1 MTQKSAERRS
11 SGAWG
16 GVSVLEE
23 LQPGD
28 PVQVGPYRLTGV
40 LGTGGMGRV
49 FLGWSSGGRPLAV
62 KVIKPELAGDPE
74 FRARF
79 RREVAAA
86 RTISGLYTALLI
98 DTDTDGPVPWLATAY
113 VDGPSLNEAVSGYGP
128 LPVESVLA
136 LASGLA
142 EALTAVHA
150 MGLVHRDL
158 KPSNVLLASDGPRV
172 IDFGISRAADTTTLT
187 NTGQSIG
194 SPGFLSPEQAVGRE
208 VGPLSDIF
216 SLGAVLAFA
225 ASGNSPFGIGAPHA
239 LIYRVVHEPPAL
251 DGIPAELRP
260 LITRCLA
267 KEPGDRPTASDL
279 LAELTDV
286 RPGAR
291 WLPERITAALAAFA
305 VPAPPAAVAAGHER
319 TATAATQPP
328 PAVAASGARRS
339 PWRRRGLL
347 VPAAAAVVVLA
358 AAGIALAA
366 TSGGAGQPDAFN
378 GGRPTVSARPVAATS
393 HPATRAPRTP
403 RPAHSK
409 SVKPKRATSH
419 KAVVTQ
425 QTAPAQAAPSEVI
438 VTEAPTAQAPAPAP
452 KPSSAPPKPKPA
464 PSTAGPACS
473 FIVNGALSCDSTNPT
488 VSLYGYFET
497 DTSACTFTRDIS
509 WGDGTSSVVV
519 VQGGPAGPKYVTS
532 HTFAAPGTY
541 SIYFGSESIAGACT
555 DAVLTY
561 TFQLLPG

>member
-1 MTQKSAERRS
+1 M
-11 SGAWG
+11 
-16 GVSVLEE
+16 LEE

-49 FLGWSSGGRPLAV
+49 FLGWSSGGRPVAV

-86 RTISGLYTALLI
+86 RTVSGLYTALLL
-98 DTDTDGPVPWLATAY
+98 DTDTDSPVPWLATAY

-208 VGPLSDIF
+208 VGPSSDIF

-225 ASGNSPFGIGAPHA
+225 ASGSSPFGIGAPHA
-239 LIYRVVHEPPAL
+239 LIYRVVHEPPTL
-251 DGIPAELRP
+251 DGIPEELRP
-260 LITRCLA
+260 LISRCLA
-267 KEPGDRPTASDL
+267 KEPGDRPAASDL
-279 LAELTDV
+279 LAELADV

-305 VPAPPAAVAAGHER
+305 VATPPPAAVPTPPAAAAAAAYEQ
-319 TATAATQPP
+319 TATAAAPSP
-328 PAVAASGARRS
+328 SAAATVGGARRS
-339 PWRRRGLL
+339 RWRRRGLL
-347 VPAAAAVVVLA
+347 VPAAAVAVLA
-358 AAGIALAA
+358 AAGIALAM
-366 TSGGAGQPDAFN
+366 TSGGTGHPDAFN
-378 GGRPTVSARPVAATS
+378 DGGPTVSARPVAATN
-393 HPATRAPRTP
+393 HPATQAVGAPS
-403 RPAHSK
+403 PAHSQ
-409 SVKPKRATSH
+409 SAKPKSTTSH
-419 KAVVTQ
+419 KAAAAQRTTQ
-425 QTAPAQAAPSEVI
+425 VQAAPTVVI
-438 VTEAPTAQAPAPAP
+438 VTEAPTTQAPAP
-452 KPSSAPPKPKPA
+452 KPSSAPPKPRPT
-464 PSTAGPACS
+464 PSTKGPACT

-488 VSLYGYFET
+488 VSLWAYFDD
-497 DTSACTFTRDIS
+497 DTSACTFTRDIT
-509 WGDGTSSVVV
+509 WGDGTSSVVI

-532 HTFAAPGTY
+532 HTYAAPGTY
-541 SIYFGSESIAGACT
+541 SIYFGSQSITGACT
-555 DAVLTY
+555 DAVRTY
-561 TFQLLPG
+561 TFQLLSG

>member
-1 MTQKSAERRS
+1 MLQ
-11 SGAWG
+11 
-16 GVSVLEE
+16 E
-23 LQPGD
+23 LLPGD

-49 FLGWSSGGRPLAV
+49 FLGWSSGGRPVAV

-267 KEPGDRPTASDL
+267 KEPGDRPTAGDL

-286 RPGAR
+286 RPGAQ

-305 VPAPPAAVAAGHER
+305 VPAPPAAVAGHER

-328 PAVAASGARRS
+328 PPVAAAASGARRS

-366 TSGGAGQPDAFN
+366 TSGGAGQPDAFK
-378 GGRPTVSARPVAATS
+378 GGAPTVSARPVAVTR
-393 HPATRAPRTP
+393 HPATPAVGTP

-409 SVKPKRATSH
+409 PVKPKRAASHKASH
-419 KAVVTQ
+419 KAVATQ
-425 QTAPAQAAPSEVI
+425 QTAPAQPAPSVVI
-438 VTEAPTAQAPAPAP
+438 VTEAPTTRAPAPVHSS

-464 PSTAGPACS
+464 PVPVGPACS

-488 VSLYGYFET
+488 VSLYGYFED

-561 TFQLLPG
+561 TFQLLPS

>member
-1 MTQKSAERRS
+1 
-11 SGAWG
+11 
-16 GVSVLEE
+16 VLEE

-128 LPVESVLA
+128 LPAESVLA

-194 SPGFLSPEQAVGRE
+194 SPGFLSPEQAVGSE

-267 KEPGDRPTASDL
+267 KEPGDRPAASDL

-328 PAVAASGARRS
+328 PPPPPAAAAAARGARRS

-347 VPAAAAVVVLA
+347 VPVAAAVAVLA

-366 TSGGAGQPDAFN
+366 TSGGAGQPDAFK
-378 GGRPTVSARPVAATS
+378 GGGPTVSASPVAARSHQATS
-393 HPATRAPRTP
+393 AVGTP

-419 KAVVTQ
+419 KTSHKAVATQ
-425 QTAPAQAAPSEVI
+425 RTAPAQATPSVVI
-438 VTEAPTAQAPAPAP
+438 VTEAPTTQASAPVP
-452 KPSSAPPKPKPA
+452 KPSSAPPKPKPK
-464 PSTAGPACS
+464 PSPAGPSCS

-488 VSLYGYFET
+488 VSLYGYFED
-497 DTSACTFTRDIS
+497 DTSACTFTRDIT

-532 HTFAAPGTY
+532 HTYAAPGTY
-541 SIYFGSESIAGACT
+541 SIYFGSESVEGACT